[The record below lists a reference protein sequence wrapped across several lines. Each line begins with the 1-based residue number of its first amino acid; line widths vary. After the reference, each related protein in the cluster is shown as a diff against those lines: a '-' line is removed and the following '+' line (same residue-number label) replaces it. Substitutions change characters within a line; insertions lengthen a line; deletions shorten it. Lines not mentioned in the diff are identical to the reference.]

1 MYGWVP
7 SLFTWNYHNI
17 VNRLDPNTKLKVKKK
32 ETHDRQGKL
41 LYVLKNRRGCL
52 FRTFEAPGTQSWVL
66 TRCNYRIAWV
76 SPSLTSAGCRQYLE
90 RLMTQTSLAPAT
102 PTPCP
107 QPLKR
112 PALCLSMPHRVLIHA
127 HRPVQFVWD
136 CPAQIPK
143 SHVVPWSRREES
155 SSLLSARS
163 LPSRLQLLEGSGS
176 NPACSFPLAGTHTCV
191 HRAGL
196 GWAQIQVLVMW
207 QTHCC
212 CSISSQILHLVI
224 ASDHPLSSLGTTD
237 WLSPF

>member
-1 MYGWVP
+1 
-7 SLFTWNYHNI
+7 
-17 VNRLDPNTKLKVKKK
+17 
-32 ETHDRQGKL
+32 
-41 LYVLKNRRGCL
+41 
-52 FRTFEAPGTQSWVL
+52 
-66 TRCNYRIAWV
+66 
-76 SPSLTSAGCRQYLE
+76 
-90 RLMTQTSLAPAT
+90 MTQTSLAPAT

-112 PALCLSMPHRVLIHA
+112 PALCLSRPHRVLIHA

-196 GWAQIQVLVMW
+196 G
-207 QTHCC
+207 TN
-212 CSISSQILHLVI
+212 SS
-224 ASDHPLSSLGTTD
+224 ASDVTDSLLLLYLFPNITSCYCLRSSSFFPWD
-237 WLSPF
+237 N